1 MRNAKAL
8 RRRLLGYAGAAL
20 LAFTATAS
28 ADSYADISI
37 GGQSVACPLCGT
49 GIGFG
54 TPVVDGDIRVQSVM
68 ARLSVLFGR

>member
-1 MRNAKAL
+1 M
-8 RRRLLGYAGAAL
+8 LGNGITLGIVY
-20 LAFTATAS
+20 
-28 ADSYADISI
+28 SYADISI